1 MAENKVYIMQ
11 DSQIRD
17 TLTDVRMCID
27 WVEESFLMKND
38 AQLPPK
44 ISVHPADEDF
54 FTSMPCL
61 LPEKYG
67 RFGVKEVYR
76 ILGRKP
82 SLGSDILLYD
92 SKKGDLLAM
101 MDGDRITM
109 MRTGAVAALAIRL
122 FKKSGADTYS
132 FMGLGNTARA
142 VALALIADNEGKEI
156 HFRLL
161 RYKDQAEL
169 FVERFKNC
177 PGVTFEIISDMDS
190 FISGADVIISCV
202 TAAGGG
208 LFCADDSKFREG
220 VLLVPVHT
228 RGFQNC
234 DLFFDKVFGDDT
246 GHVSGFKYF
255 DRFKEF
261 HEISDVLAGKCS
273 GRTND
278 KERIISYNIGI
289 GLHDVLFAS
298 KIFDLADKHH
308 LQQVVIDREDKK
320 FWI

>member
-1 MAENKVYIMQ
+1 MQ

-17 TLTDVRMCID
+17 TLTDVSMCIE
-27 WVEESFLMKND
+27 WVKESFLMKD
-38 AQLPPK
+38 GAQLPAK

-67 RFGVKEVYR
+67 RFGIKEVYR
-76 ILGRKP
+76 ILGRRP

-92 SKKGDLLAM
+92 SKKGNLLAM

-109 MRTGAVAALAIRL
+109 MRTGAVAALAIRM
-122 FKKSGADTYS
+122 FKKTGVDTYS
-132 FMGLGNTARA
+132 LMGLGNTARA
-142 VALALIADNEGKEI
+142 VALAIIADNKDTKV

-169 FVERFKNC
+169 FVERFEDYDN
-177 PGVTFEIISDMDS
+177 VTFEIINDMDT
-190 FISGADVIISCV
+190 FISGADVIVSCV

-234 DLFFDKVFGDDT
+234 DLFFDKVYGDDT
-246 GHVSGFKYF
+246 GHVCGFKYF
-255 DRFKEF
+255 DRFKQF
-261 HEISDVLAGKCS
+261 HEISDVIAGKCA

-298 KIFDLADKHH
+298 KIFDLANKEQ
-308 LQQVVIDREDKK
+308 LQSVNIDREDKK

>member
-1 MAENKVYIMQ
+1 MTENKVYVMQ
-11 DSQIRD
+11 DAQIRD

-27 WVEESFLMKND
+27 WVKESFLMKD
-38 AQLPPK
+38 SAQLPPK

-76 ILGRKP
+76 IVGRKP
-82 SLGSDILLYD
+82 SLGSDLLLYD
-92 SKKGDLLAM
+92 SKKGNLLAM
-101 MDGDRITM
+101 MDADRITM
-109 MRTGAVAALAIRL
+109 MRTGAVAALAVRL
-122 FKKSGADTYS
+122 FKKTGVTTYS
-132 FMGLGNTARA
+132 IMGLGNTARA
-142 VALALIADNEGKEI
+142 VSLALIADAQGEDI
-156 HFRLL
+156 CFRLL
-161 RYKDQAEL
+161 RYKDHAEQ
-169 FVERFKNC
+169 FIERFKDC
-177 PGVTFEIISDMDS
+177 AGVTFEIIDNMDE

-202 TAAGGG
+202 TTAGGEM
-208 LFCADDSKFREG
+208 FCADDSKYREG

-246 GHVSGFKYF
+246 GHVRGFRYF

-261 HEISDVLAGKCS
+261 HEIGEVLAGKCA
-273 GRTND
+273 GRTSD

-298 KIFDLADKHH
+298 KIFDMADKSKM
-308 LQQVVIDREDKK
+308 QCVTIDREDKK